1 LLGIVFLTLITRHH
15 IVLVT
20 LAEERSFLEIA
31 LALSLDGKEAFLPL
45 NDTFCKRFFSARLVL
60 NFFELCLVAILRI
73 GWQLTALIL
82 QADQRLI
89 YLLNLIVN

>member
-1 LLGIVFLTLITRHH
+1 LFGIILLPLIARHH
-15 IVLVT
+15 IVLVA
-20 LAEERSFLEIA
+20 LAEEGALLEIA
-31 LALSLDGKEAFLPL
+31 LPLSLDGEEAFLPL

-82 QADQRLI
+82 QTNQRLI
-89 YLLNLIVN
+89 LLLNLIVH